1 MDELLGEFIT
11 ETNEFLETVDT
22 QLVVFEADPTDSD
35 TLNSIFRLVHTI
47 KGTCG
52 FLGLPRLQFVAHAG
66 ETLLGKFRDGTLVA
80 TPDQVQLVLES
91 IDRIKE
97 ILAELEATGAE
108 PEGDDSALI
117 GALELAAE
125 GHPSPGVASAQVSAT
140 VEAAALSP
148 DPEPVVAPSVIEA
161 PPVSATGLRWDADLG
176 RELRPGEVS
185 LAELEAAFLSTTPD
199 DEIEPAANLTEATEV
214 AASVAPPPVAVEPP
228 ALVSERRAAP
238 EMRAIKDDDDD
249 ASAKGGAVSS
259 SQSIRV
265 NVDVLETLMT
275 MVSEL
280 VLTRNQLMQ
289 MVRNTTD
296 SEFKGPL
303 QRLSAVTA
311 ELQDSVMKTRMQP
324 IGSAWKKL
332 PRIVRDAARDLNK
345 KIDLIMDGE
354 ATELDRQVLELV
366 KDPLTHMI
374 RNSCDH
380 GLEAPATRVAAG
392 KSEIGS
398 IRLNAYHEGGHIVIE
413 VSDDGAGLSTSR
425 IRDKAIKNGL
435 VSEEL
440 AWTLSDAQIHRYIF
454 APGFST
460 AAAVTSISGRGVGM
474 DVVRTNIELI
484 GGTIDLQSTEG
495 RGTKFFIKIPLT
507 LAIVSALVVGSRQQC
522 FAIPQLSIVELVGAG
537 GASEHKV
544 EVLNSAR
551 VLRLRDRL
559 LPLVD
564 LSEVLGV
571 PPRDPATGESNSAFV
586 VVMQHSGQLFGV
598 VVDEVFDTEE
608 IVVKPLSKALA
619 DVGTFSGATILGDG
633 SVIMIIDPGA
643 VYRRVG
649 QSEEVVEEAIEAVQK
664 KRGQRPETTSMI
676 VFQAGGE
683 QPKAVPLSLVT
694 RLEELDATT
703 FEQGD
708 GRTLVQYRGELMPIV
723 PAAPYAPIATTGVQ
737 PVLVF
742 TYNGLAAGLA
752 VDKIVDIV
760 DEALDIEMA
769 ADRAGLLGVAVL
781 KGKATEVL
789 DVSHYLSLALT
800 NWDDPGVN
808 KPAKHIVLVERN
820 PFFRN
825 LLSPLLRSAG
835 YEVEAVDTVSAALV
849 CAEYRKPS
857 AVLTDIDVDVAS
869 ARRLLSDDRLAGT
882 SIVALSGSPEADATG
897 FASLVRKSDRESLI
911 AAVEHAASLEIAA

>member
-22 QLVVFEADPTDSD
+22 QLVVFEADPTDGN

-97 ILAELEATGAE
+97 ILAELEATGVE

-125 GHPSPGVASAQVSAT
+125 GHPAPSAAPAE
-140 VEAAALSP
+140 VEAAA
-148 DPEPVVAPSVIEA
+148 PEPTPEPEIVAAPVVEA
-161 PPVSATGLRWDADLG
+161 ARASSTGLRWDPDLG

-185 LAELEAAFLSTTPD
+185 LAELEAAFMSATPD
-199 DEIEPAANLTEATEV
+199 DEVEPVASVVVAPV
-214 AASVAPPPVAVEPP
+214 AAAPVAVELSAP
-228 ALVSERRAAP
+228 AVERRAAP
-238 EMRAIKDDDDD
+238 EMRAIKEDDED
-249 ASAKGGAVSS
+249 AAAKGGAVSS
-259 SQSIRV
+259 NQTIRV
-265 NVDVLETLMT
+265 NVEVLETLMT

-354 ATELDRQVLELV
+354 ATELDRQVLELI

-392 KSEIGS
+392 KSEMGS

-413 VSDDGAGLSTSR
+413 VSDDGAGLSTAR

-440 AWTLSDAQIHRYIF
+440 AWTMSDSQIHRFIF

-507 LAIVSALVVGSRQQC
+507 LAIVSALVVGSRQQR

-571 PPRDPATGESNSAFV
+571 PPLDPIAYETSSAFV

-608 IVVKPLSKALA
+608 IVVKPLSKALG

-649 QSEEVVEEAIEAVQK
+649 QAEEVVEEAVEAVQK

-694 RLEELDATT
+694 RLEELDATS

-723 PAAPYAPIATTGVQ
+723 AADPYAPIATTGVQ

-742 TYNGLAAGLA
+742 TYNGLAAGMA

-882 SIVALSGSPEADATG
+882 SIVALSGSPDADATG
-897 FASLVRKSDRESLI
+897 FASLVRKSDRDSLI
-911 AAVEHAASLEIAA
+911 AAVENAAKLEIAA

>member
-22 QLVVFEADPTDSD
+22 QLVVFEADPTDSG

-125 GHPSPGVASAQVSAT
+125 GHTAVSAAPVAVEVVVPEPEPVAAPE
-140 VEAAALSP
+140 VEAATS
-148 DPEPVVAPSVIEA
+148 
-161 PPVSATGLRWDADLG
+161 TGLRWDPDLG

-185 LAELEAAFLSTTPD
+185 LADLEAAFLAATPD
-199 DEIEPAANLTEATEV
+199 DEIEPV
-214 AASVAPPPVAVEPP
+214 ASVTAAPVAIEPAAP
-228 ALVSERRAAP
+228 VAERRAAP
-238 EMRAIKDDDDD
+238 EMRAIKDDDED
-249 ASAKGGAVSS
+249 AAAKGGAVASN
-259 SQSIRV
+259 QTIRV
-265 NVDVLETLMT
+265 NVEVLETLMT

-354 ATELDRQVLELV
+354 ATELDRQVLELI

-380 GLEAPATRVAAG
+380 GLEAPATRVANG
-392 KSEIGS
+392 KSEMGS

-440 AWTLSDAQIHRYIF
+440 AWTMSDAQIHRFIF

-571 PPRDPATGESNSAFV
+571 PPRDPATGESTSAFV

-649 QSEEVVEEAIEAVQK
+649 QSEEVVEEAVEAVHK

-723 PAAPYAPIATTGVQ
+723 PADPYAPIATTGVQ

-808 KPAKHIVLVERN
+808 KPPKHIVLVERN

-882 SIVALSGSPEADATG
+882 SIVALSGSPDADATG

-911 AAVEHAASLEIAA
+911 AAVEHAANLEIAA

>member
-22 QLVVFEADPTDSD
+22 QLVAFEADPTDGD

-97 ILAELEATGAE
+97 ILAELEATGVE

-125 GHPSPGVASAQVSAT
+125 GHVAAEPPAESASPA
-140 VEAAALSP
+140 
-148 DPEPVVAPSVIEA
+148 PVVEEIVVEA
-161 PPVSATGLRWDADLG
+161 PPPAPTPAAPAATTSSRWDPDLG

-185 LAELEAAFLSTTPD
+185 LAELEAAFLAATPD
-199 DEIEPAANLTEATEV
+199 DDLDTPTTTAEQVSTAQPAA
-214 AASVAPPPVAVEPP
+214 AAAAVPAAPVV
-228 ALVSERRAAP
+228 ERRAAP
-238 EMRAIKDDDDD
+238 ELRAVKDEEDDS
-249 ASAKGGAVSS
+249 AAKGGAVSN
-259 SQSIRV
+259 QTIRV
-265 NVDVLETLMT
+265 NVEVLETLMT

-289 MVRNTTD
+289 MVRNSTD
-296 SEFKGPL
+296 SEFKAPL

-332 PRIVRDAARDLNK
+332 PRIVRDAARDLHK
-345 KIDLIMDGE
+345 KIDLVMDGE
-354 ATELDRQVLELV
+354 ATELDRQVLELI

-380 GLEAPATRVAAG
+380 GLELPANRLAAG
-392 KSEIGS
+392 KSETGT

-413 VSDDGAGLSTSR
+413 VSDDGSGLSTSR

-435 VSEEL
+435 VSEEQ
-440 AWTLSDAQIHRYIF
+440 AWTMSDSQIHRFIF

-495 RGTKFFIKIPLT
+495 KGTKFFIKIPLT
-507 LAIVSALVVGSRQQC
+507 LAIVSALVVGSRDQR
-522 FAIPQLSIVELVGAG
+522 FAIPQISIVELVGAG
-537 GASEHKV
+537 GGSEHKV
-544 EVLNSAR
+544 EILNSAR

-564 LSEVLGV
+564 LSEVLGE
-571 PPRDPATGESNSAFV
+571 PPRDPVIDDSNSAFV

-649 QSEEVVEEAIEAVQK
+649 QAEEVVEEAVEAVQT
-664 KRGQRPETTSMI
+664 KRGDRPETTSMI
-676 VFQAGGE
+676 VFNAGGD

-694 RLEELDATT
+694 RLEELDAGT

-708 GRTLVQYRGELMPIV
+708 GRILVQYRGELMPIV
-723 PAAPYAPIATTGVQ
+723 AADPYSQVASSGTQ

-742 TYNGLAAGLA
+742 TYNGLAAGMA

-760 DEALDIEMA
+760 DEALDIEMT
-769 ADRAGLLGVAVL
+769 ADRPGLLGVAVI
-781 KGKATEVL
+781 KGKATEIL
-789 DVSHYLSLALT
+789 DVSHYLSLTLN
-800 NWDDPGVN
+800 NWDDPGLN

-835 YEVEAVDTVSAALV
+835 YEVEAVETVSAALV

-857 AVLTDIDVDVAS
+857 AVLTDIDADVTA

-882 SIVALSGSPEADATG
+882 SIVALSGSPDADATG
-897 FASLVRKSDRESLI
+897 FTTLVRKSDRDSLI
-911 AAVEHAASLEIAA
+911 AAVEHASKLEIAA

>member
-22 QLVVFEADPTDSD
+22 QLVVFEADPTDGD

-97 ILAELEATGAE
+97 ILAELEATGSE

-125 GHPSPGVASAQVSAT
+125 GHPAPSVPAAVVEVAAPEPVAAPV
-140 VEAAALSP
+140 VEAAPAAS
-148 DPEPVVAPSVIEA
+148 
-161 PPVSATGLRWDADLG
+161 TGLRWDPDLG

-185 LAELEAAFLSTTPD
+185 LAELEAAFMSATPD
-199 DEIEPAANLTEATEV
+199 DEVEPV
-214 AASVAPPPVAVEPP
+214 ASVAAAPVADAPVAIEPP
-228 ALVSERRAAP
+228 APAVERRAAP
-238 EMRAIKDDDDD
+238 EMRAIKEDEDD
-249 ASAKGGAVSS
+249 AAAKGGAVSS
-259 SQSIRV
+259 NQTIRV
-265 NVDVLETLMT
+265 NVEVLETLMT

-354 ATELDRQVLELV
+354 ATELDRQVLELI

-380 GLEAPATRVAAG
+380 GLEAPAARVAAG
-392 KSEIGS
+392 KSEMGS

-413 VSDDGAGLSTSR
+413 VSDDGAGLSTAR

-440 AWTLSDAQIHRYIF
+440 AWTMSDSQIHRFIF

-507 LAIVSALVVGSRQQC
+507 LAIVSALVVGSRQQR

-571 PPRDPATGESNSAFV
+571 PPLDPIAYETSSAFV

-608 IVVKPLSKALA
+608 IVVKPLSKALG

-649 QSEEVVEEAIEAVQK
+649 QAEEVVEEAVEAVQK

-694 RLEELDATT
+694 RLEELDATS

-723 PAAPYAPIATTGVQ
+723 AADPYAPIATTGVQ

-742 TYNGLAAGLA
+742 TYNGLAAGMA

-760 DEALDIEMA
+760 DEALDIELA
-769 ADRAGLLGVAVL
+769 AERPGLLGVAVL

-825 LLSPLLRSAG
+825 LLSPLLRAAG

-882 SIVALSGSPEADATG
+882 SIVALSGSPDADATG
-897 FASLVRKSDRESLI
+897 FASLVRKSDRDSLI
-911 AAVEHAASLEIAA
+911 AAVENAAKLEIAA

>member
-22 QLVVFEADPTDSD
+22 QLVVFEADPTDGD

-97 ILAELEATGAE
+97 ILADLEATGSE

-125 GHPSPGVASAQVSAT
+125 GHPAPAAAPAVVEAPVVTPTPEPVAAQV
-140 VEAAALSP
+140 VEAAPATS
-148 DPEPVVAPSVIEA
+148 
-161 PPVSATGLRWDADLG
+161 TGLRWDPDLG

-185 LAELEAAFLSTTPD
+185 LAELEAAFMSAMPD
-199 DEIEPAANLTEATEV
+199 DEVEPAANVAEAPV
-214 AASVAPPPVAVEPP
+214 AAAPVAVEPTAP
-228 ALVSERRAAP
+228 AVERRAAP
-238 EMRAIKDDDDD
+238 EMRAIKDDDED
-249 ASAKGGAVSS
+249 AAVKGGAVSS
-259 SQSIRV
+259 SQTIRV

-289 MVRNTTD
+289 MVRNSTD

-345 KIDLIMDGE
+345 KIDLVMDGE
-354 ATELDRQVLELV
+354 ATELDRQVLELI

-380 GLEAPATRVAAG
+380 GLESPAIRVAAG
-392 KSEIGS
+392 KSEMGS

-413 VSDDGAGLSTSR
+413 VSDDGAGLSTAR

-440 AWTLSDAQIHRYIF
+440 AWTMSDSQIHRFIF

-507 LAIVSALVVGSRQQC
+507 LAIVSALVVGSRQQR

-571 PPRDPATGESNSAFV
+571 PPRDPIADESRSAFV

-633 SVIMIIDPGA
+633 SVIMIIDPGS

-649 QSEEVVEEAIEAVQK
+649 QAEEVVEEAVEAVQK

-683 QPKAVPLSLVT
+683 QPKAAPLSLVT
-694 RLEELDATT
+694 RLEELDATS

-723 PAAPYAPIATTGVQ
+723 AADPSTPIATTGTQ

-742 TYNGLAAGLA
+742 TYNGLVAGMA
-752 VDKIVDIV
+752 VEKIVDII

-769 ADRAGLLGVAVL
+769 TERPGLLGVAVL

-800 NWDDPGVN
+800 DWDDPGVN

-835 YEVEAVDTVSAALV
+835 YEVEAVDTVSAALL

-882 SIVALSGSPEADATG
+882 RIVALSGSPDADGTG
-897 FASLVRKSDRESLI
+897 FASLVRKSDRKSLI
-911 AAVEHAASLEIAA
+911 AAIENAAKLEIAA

>member
-22 QLVVFEADPTDSD
+22 QLVVFEADPTDSG

-125 GHPSPGVASAQVSAT
+125 GHTAVSAAPVAVEVVVPEPEPVAAPE
-140 VEAAALSP
+140 VEAATS
-148 DPEPVVAPSVIEA
+148 
-161 PPVSATGLRWDADLG
+161 TGLRWDPDLG

-185 LAELEAAFLSTTPD
+185 LADLEAAFLAATPD
-199 DEIEPAANLTEATEV
+199 DEIEPV
-214 AASVAPPPVAVEPP
+214 ASVTAAPVAIEPAAP
-228 ALVSERRAAP
+228 VAERRAAP
-238 EMRAIKDDDDD
+238 EMRAIKDDDED
-249 ASAKGGAVSS
+249 AAAKGGAVASN
-259 SQSIRV
+259 QTIRV
-265 NVDVLETLMT
+265 NVEVLETLMT

-354 ATELDRQVLELV
+354 ATELDRQVLELI

-380 GLEAPATRVAAG
+380 GLEAPATRVANG
-392 KSEIGS
+392 KSEMGS

-440 AWTLSDAQIHRYIF
+440 AWTMSDAQIHRFIF

-522 FAIPQLSIVELVGAG
+522 FAIPQLSIVELVGAD

-571 PPRDPATGESNSAFV
+571 PPRDPATGESTSAFV

-649 QSEEVVEEAIEAVQK
+649 QSEEVVEEAVEAVHK

-723 PAAPYAPIATTGVQ
+723 PADPYAPIATTGVQ

-808 KPAKHIVLVERN
+808 KPPKHIVLVERN

-882 SIVALSGSPEADATG
+882 SIVALSGSPDADATG

-911 AAVEHAASLEIAA
+911 AAVEHAANLEIAA

>member
-22 QLVVFEADPTDSD
+22 QLVVFEADPTDGN

-125 GHPSPGVASAQVSAT
+125 GHPAPSAAPAE
-140 VEAAALSP
+140 VEAAA
-148 DPEPVVAPSVIEA
+148 PEPTPEPEIVAAPVVEA
-161 PPVSATGLRWDADLG
+161 ARASSTGLRWDPDLG

-185 LAELEAAFLSTTPD
+185 LAELEAAFMSATPD
-199 DEIEPAANLTEATEV
+199 DEVEPVASVLLAPV
-214 AASVAPPPVAVEPP
+214 AAAPVAVELSAP
-228 ALVSERRAAP
+228 AVERRAAP
-238 EMRAIKDDDDD
+238 EMRAIKEDDED
-249 ASAKGGAVSS
+249 AAAKGGAVSS
-259 SQSIRV
+259 NQTIRV
-265 NVDVLETLMT
+265 NVEVLETLMT

-354 ATELDRQVLELV
+354 ATELDRQVLELI

-392 KSEIGS
+392 KSEMGS

-413 VSDDGAGLSTSR
+413 VSDDGAGLSTAR

-440 AWTLSDAQIHRYIF
+440 AWTMSDSQIHRFIF

-507 LAIVSALVVGSRQQC
+507 LAIVSALVVGSRQQR

-571 PPRDPATGESNSAFV
+571 PPLDPIAYETSSAFV

-608 IVVKPLSKALA
+608 IVVKPLSKALG

-649 QSEEVVEEAIEAVQK
+649 QAEEVVEEAVEAVQK

-694 RLEELDATT
+694 RLEELDATS

-723 PAAPYAPIATTGVQ
+723 AADPYAPIATTGVQ

-742 TYNGLAAGLA
+742 TYNGLAAGMA

-882 SIVALSGSPEADATG
+882 SIVALSGSPDADATG
-897 FASLVRKSDRESLI
+897 FASLVRKSDRDSLI
-911 AAVEHAASLEIAA
+911 AAVENAAKLEIAA

>member
-22 QLVVFEADPTDSD
+22 QLVVFEADPTDGD

-97 ILAELEATGAE
+97 ILAELEATGSE
-108 PEGDDSALI
+108 PEGDDSQLI

-125 GHPSPGVASAQVSAT
+125 GHAAPT
-140 VEAAALSP
+140 AAAAP
-148 DPEPVVAPSVIEA
+148 TPAPEPEPVPTPVAEA
-161 PPVSATGLRWDADLG
+161 APATTSGLRWDPDLG

-185 LAELEAAFLSTTPD
+185 LAELEAAFLSATPD
-199 DEIEPAANLTEATEV
+199 DEIEPVASAAPVAANA
-214 AASVAPPPVAVEPP
+214 PVATP
-228 ALVSERRAAP
+228 AEAPAPAPVVERRAAP
-238 EMRAIKDDDDD
+238 EIRAIKDDDDD
-249 ASAKGGAVSS
+249 AAAKGGAVASN
-259 SQSIRV
+259 QTIRV
-265 NVDVLETLMT
+265 NVEVLETLMT

-354 ATELDRQVLELV
+354 ATELDRQVLELI

-380 GLEAPATRVAAG
+380 GLEAPATRVASG
-392 KSEIGS
+392 KSETGS

-440 AWTLSDAQIHRYIF
+440 AWTMSDAQIHRFIF

-507 LAIVSALVVGSRQQC
+507 LAIVSALVVGSRQQR

-544 EVLNSAR
+544 EILNSAR

-571 PPRDPATGESNSAFV
+571 PPRDPVIDESHSAFV

-649 QSEEVVEEAIEAVQK
+649 QAEEVVEEVVEAVQK

-676 VFQAGGE
+676 VFHAGGE

-694 RLEELDATT
+694 RLEELDANS

-723 PAAPYAPIATTGVQ
+723 AADPYAPIATTGVQ

-742 TYNGLAAGLA
+742 TYNGLAAGMA

-769 ADRAGLLGVAVL
+769 ADRPGLLGVAVI

-835 YEVEAVDTVSAALV
+835 YEVEAVETVSAALV
-849 CAEYRKPS
+849 CAEYRKPA

-882 SIVALSGSPEADATG
+882 SIVALSGSPDADATG
-897 FASLVRKSDRESLI
+897 FASLVRKSDRDSLI
-911 AAVEHAASLEIAA
+911 AAIENAAKLEIAA